1 MGKKQASEMR
11 FLTVDEFSKFLDGI
25 MDKQKSYVTFMT
37 LFWTGMRLGEM
48 LALTPADIDFEDK
61 TIRIN
66 KTYNTKEKKKR
77 SYKNICQ
84 HKNNISSRFF
94 TC

>member
-1 MGKKQASEMR
+1 MS
-11 FLTVDEFSKFLDGI
+11 FHKFIDGI
-25 MDKQKSYVTFMT
+25 MDKQKSYAAFMT

-66 KTYNTKEKKKR
+66 KTYNTKEKKNGR
-77 SYKNICQ
+77 YKTHMPAQEQYQFPIFYLLIL
-84 HKNNISSRFF
+84 KTI
-94 TC
+94 